1 MDYVGRYT
9 HRIAISNNRLLSI
22 DDGKVRFRWRDYR
35 NRNRRGTMTL
45 TAEKFIRRFLLHVL
59 PEGFQRIRYYGFLG
73 NRYREQNL
81 RRCRELL
88 GIATET
94 PPAVGRSNDYRD
106 HYEAVVGIC
115 LKECPVCHH
124 GHMILVE
131 VIPKPSTHRRARAR
145 AGPPHQAAQVN
156 PAAGSGDL
164 ILIQLSETLRMA

>member
-1 MDYVGRYT
+1 LDYVGRYT

-35 NRNRRGTMTL
+35 NRNHLGTMTL
-45 TAEKFIRRFLLHVL
+45 TAEEFIRRFLLHVL
-59 PEGFQRIRYYGFLG
+59 PEGFQRIRYYGFLC

-88 GIATET
+88 GMATET

-106 HYEAVVGIC
+106 HYEAVVGVC

-131 VIPKPSTHRRARAR
+131 VIPKPSTHRPRWD
-145 AGPPHQAAQVN
+145 
-156 PAAGSGDL
+156 S
-164 ILIQLSETLRMA
+164 S